1 MWDGTIKMSQDICV
15 GDILVGDDG
24 EKRIVEDLVSGEDN
38 LFEVNQNNG
47 INYIV
52 NSKHTLVLLYENQD
66 MIKHIIVDDY
76 IKLED
81 KIKNKLYG
89 FKFNSNF
96 NYIICKIKVIH
107 IGKGQYYGWRVNENN
122 RFLLSDITVVKNC
135 DQMWCTQC
143 HTAFSW
149 KTGKLEKHIHN
160 PHYYEWQRKNGAIE
174 RAAGDI
180 ECGQELNNYTSE
192 LVFQGAKR
200 HTTLYNKRGHVYIYN
215 ETINAIC
222 DIIRNMRHNIRVEL
236 HNFQTDYVEKNQDLR
251 VRYLEQK
258 IDEEEFKMLI
268 QRNDKKNKKN
278 TEIAQIIQLANT
290 AITDIIYRII
300 DHLQKCRVNEFNL
313 DLFMNEGI
321 ELRNYCNNIFRDIS
335 FTYNT
340 VQYSFVENM
349 SFIRVEKEKKIR
361 KKKTE
366 DYNTDD
372 NETDQNEIIAYLK

>member
-1 MWDGTIKMSQDICV
+1 
-15 GDILVGDDG
+15 
-24 EKRIVEDLVSGEDN
+24 
-38 LFEVNQNNG
+38 
-47 INYIV
+47 
-52 NSKHTLVLLYENQD
+52 
-66 MIKHIIVDDY
+66 
-76 IKLED
+76 
-81 KIKNKLYG
+81 
-89 FKFNSNF
+89 
-96 NYIICKIKVIH
+96 
-107 IGKGQYYGWRVNENN
+107 
-122 RFLLSDITVVKNC
+122 
-135 DQMWCTQC
+135 
-143 HTAFSW
+143 
-149 KTGKLEKHIHN
+149 
-160 PHYYEWQRKNGAIE
+160 
-174 RAAGDI
+174 
-180 ECGQELNNYTSE
+180 
-192 LVFQGAKR
+192 
-200 HTTLYNKRGHVYIYN
+200 
-215 ETINAIC
+215 
-222 DIIRNMRHNIRVEL
+222 MRHNIRVEL

-258 IDEEEFKMLI
+258 IDEEEFKMFI

-290 AITDIIYRII
+290 AITDIVYRII

-313 DLFMNEGI
+313 DLFMNECI